1 MIAGWTSLLWQIPVG
16 LAVLSF
22 LVLIHEAGHFLMA
35 RREGVK
41 VHAFSIGFGPRL
53 IGIQI
58 GETEYKFCAIPF
70 GGYVAMAGENPDDL
84 EGAKDPRAFDSVS
97 IGARARI
104 VAAGPIVN
112 IVFAFLAIWIAGMV
126 GVREP
131 VQDVLVVAAVS
142 ENGPAAKAGI
152 RPGDSLLAVDGRR
165 MEREIAFLEHIAL
178 HKGRTVSVEIR
189 RKGQDLKLSMLPEAT
204 PDPKI
209 DLGWAGLWF
218 GGKVTIHEIVPGGAA
233 QASGLREGDTLVS
246 LDGKPLSTA
255 EDLPGLVNASAGKPM
270 RVMVARPGA
279 RLELDVVSRWNE
291 SEKRWM
297 IGVRPAAVVPLHVR
311 SYGPVDAAV
320 RSLKECWKSA
330 TAIFRFMKAIFS
342 GQLAAKNLAGP
353 VGIVQ
358 MSGVAASAGWQALVD
373 FMALVSIN
381 LGVMNFL
388 PLVVTDGGRLVELAF
403 EKVRGRRA
411 NRRFM
416 EILTNVV
423 MYAFLMLALYVT
435 FHDILRVPMFLR

>member
-1 MIAGWTSLLWQIPVG
+1 MSGAWTSLLWQIPVG

-22 LVLIHEAGHFLMA
+22 LVLIHEGGHFLLA

-41 VHAFSIGFGPRL
+41 VHAFAIGFGPRL
-53 IGIQI
+53 IGIQV

-84 EGAKDPRAFDSVS
+84 EGAKDPRSFDSVS
-97 IGARARI
+97 IASRARI
-104 VAAGPIVN
+104 VAAGPLVN
-112 IVFAFLAIWIAGMV
+112 IVFAFVAIWIAGMV

-131 VQDVLVVAAVS
+131 VEDVLVVASVMAD
-142 ENGPAAKAGI
+142 GPAAKAGI
-152 RPGDSLLAVDGRR
+152 LPGDSLLSVDGKK
-165 MEREIAFLEHIAL
+165 MDREMAFLEHIAL
-178 HKGRTVSVEIR
+178 NKDRTVSVGIR
-189 RKGQDLKLSMLPEAT
+189 RKGRNLTLPMLPVAT

-218 GGKVTIHEIVPGGAA
+218 GGRVTIHELVPGGAA
-233 QASGLREGDTLVS
+233 QAGGLREGDTIVS
-246 LDGKPLSTA
+246 LDGKPLSVA

-279 RLELDVVSRWNE
+279 RVEQDVAARWNE

-297 IGVRPAAVVPLHVR
+297 IGVRPAAVVPLQVR
-311 SYGPVDAAV
+311 SYGPVDAAE

-330 TAIFRFMKAIFS
+330 TAIFRFMKAIFA

-358 MSGVAASAGWQALVD
+358 MSGVAASAGWQSLVE
-373 FMALVSIN
+373 FMAMVSIN
-381 LGVMNFL
+381 LGILNFL

-423 MYAFLMLALYVT
+423 VYAFLTLALYVT

>member
-1 MIAGWTSLLWQIPVG
+1 MNAQWTSLLWQIPVG

-22 LVLIHEAGHFLMA
+22 LVLIHEAGHFLLA

-41 VHAFSIGFGPRL
+41 VHAFAIGFGPRL
-53 IGIQI
+53 IGIQV

-84 EGAKDPRAFDSVS
+84 EGAKDPRSFDSVS
-97 IGARARI
+97 IASRARI
-104 VAAGPIVN
+104 VAAGPLVN
-112 IVFAFLAIWIAGMV
+112 IVFAFVAIWIAGMV

-131 VQDVLVVAAVS
+131 VEDVLVVASVMAD
-142 ENGPAAKAGI
+142 GPAAKAGI
-152 RPGDSLLAVDGRR
+152 LPGDSLLSVDGKK
-165 MEREIAFLEHIAL
+165 MDREMAFLEHIAL
-178 HKGRTVSVEIR
+178 NKDRTVSVEIR
-189 RKGQDLKLSMLPEAT
+189 RKGRNLTLPMLPVAT

-218 GGKVTIHEIVPGGAA
+218 GGRVTIHELVPGGAA
-233 QASGLREGDTLVS
+233 QAGGLREGDTIVS
-246 LDGKPLSTA
+246 LDGKPLSVA

-279 RLELDVVSRWNE
+279 RVEQDVAARWNE

-297 IGVRPAAVVPLHVR
+297 IGVRPAAVVPLQVR
-311 SYGPVDAAV
+311 SYGPVDAAR
-320 RSLKECWKSA
+320 RSLTECWKSA
-330 TAIFRFMKAIFS
+330 TAIFRFMKAIFA

-358 MSGVAASAGWQALVD
+358 MSGVAASAGWQSLVE
-373 FMALVSIN
+373 FMAMVSIN
-381 LGVMNFL
+381 LGILNFL
-388 PLVVTDGGRLVELAF
+388 PLVVTDGGRLVELAI

-423 MYAFLMLALYVT
+423 VYAFLTLALYVT
-435 FHDILRVPMFLR
+435 FHDLLRVPMFLR

>member
-1 MIAGWTSLLWQIPVG
+1 MNAQWTSLLWQIPVG

-22 LVLIHEAGHFLMA
+22 LVLIHEAGHFLVA

-41 VHAFSIGFGPRL
+41 VRAFSIGFGPRL
-53 IGIQI
+53 VGFKP

-70 GGYVAMAGENPDDL
+70 GGYVMMVGENSDDA
-84 EGAKDPRAFDSVS
+84 EGAEDPRAFRKVS

-104 VAAGPIVN
+104 TAAGPVVN

-142 ENGPAAKAGI
+142 DSGPAAKAGI
-152 RPGDSLLAVDGRR
+152 LPGDSLLAVDGRR
-165 MEREIAFLEHIAL
+165 MEREMAFVEHIAL
-178 HKGRTVSVEIR
+178 NKGRIVSVQIR
-189 RKGQDLKLSMLPEAT
+189 RKGQDLKLSMTPEAT

-233 QASGLREGDTLVS
+233 QASGLREGDTIVS
-246 LDGKPLSTA
+246 LDGKPLSMA

-279 RLELDVVSRWNE
+279 RVEQDVAARWNE

-297 IGVRPAAVVPLHVR
+297 IGVRPAAVVPLQVR
-311 SYGPVDAAV
+311 SYGPIDAAE
-320 RSLKECWKSA
+320 RSLKECWKNA
-330 TAIFRFMKAIFS
+330 TAIFRFLGAIFS
-342 GQLAAKNLAGP
+342 GRLAAKNLAGP

-358 MSGVAASAGWQALVD
+358 MSAVAASSGFSMLID
-373 FMALVSIN
+373 FLAMVSIN
-381 LGVMNFL
+381 LGIINFL
-388 PLVVTDGGRLVELAF
+388 PLVITDGGRLVELGI
-403 EKVRGRRA
+403 EKIRGKPA
-411 NRRFM
+411 NKRFM
-416 EILTNVV
+416 EVLTNYVIIGFV
-423 MYAFLMLALYVT
+423 MLALYVT